1 MKYLGLSGL
10 KYFYT
15 KYIKPLKAA
24 AFRSVSNNL
33 TTAES
38 GSAVLDAYQG
48 KVLKDNMDTEVKK
61 LKDKD
66 TELEGQ
72 IKGASEDIKKVLEAG
87 PTTIYDANNNIVTAV
102 KIGNLV
108 IARFVIDMK
117 DTTERTL
124 TLKKGYGPSQGF
136 FIPLIRSGVV
146 AGNAWLTNNGEN
158 GTLTYRAAENNYGTY
173 SCSVAYYANV

>member
-33 TTAES
+33 TTDEA

-48 KVLKDNMDTEVKK
+48 KVLKENMDAEIKK

-66 TELEGQ
+66 TELESQ
-72 IKGASEDIKKVLEAG
+72 IEGASEDIKKVLEAG
-87 PTTIYDANNNIVTAV
+87 QTTIYDVNNNLITAV

-108 IARFVIDMK
+108 IARFAIDMP

-124 TLKKGYGPSQGF
+124 TLRKGYGPSQGF
-136 FIPLIRSGVV
+136 FLPLIRNGVV

-158 GTLTYRAAENNYGTY
+158 GTLTYKAAENNYGTY
-173 SCSVAYYANV
+173 SCTVIYYANI